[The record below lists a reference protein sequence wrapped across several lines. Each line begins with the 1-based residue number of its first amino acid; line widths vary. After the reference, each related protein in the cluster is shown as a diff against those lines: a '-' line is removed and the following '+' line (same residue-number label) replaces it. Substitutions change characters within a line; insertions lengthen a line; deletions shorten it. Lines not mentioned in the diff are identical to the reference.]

1 MVDDVFDIKGAVV
14 VPSTLC
20 CFETERPHLADE
32 TALERPTVTAATT
45 ETGRARVSTETE
57 LGRSHIGAETEL
69 GRSHVAAADT
79 TELGRFHVAAGTDLH
94 RTRVAYIGACALV
107 LILGDGSRRR
117 MLFFSTSPR
126 RLDRGLVLWGF
137 IVRSLACLIIGD
149 YCSWKL
155 FWFSSCV

>member
-1 MVDDVFDIKGAVV
+1 
-14 VPSTLC
+14 
-20 CFETERPHLADE
+20 
-32 TALERPTVTAATT
+32 
-45 ETGRARVSTETE
+45 
-57 LGRSHIGAETEL
+57 
-69 GRSHVAAADT
+69 
-79 TELGRFHVAAGTDLH
+79 
-94 RTRVAYIGACALV
+94 
-107 LILGDGSRRR
+107 

>member
-32 TALERPTVTAATT
+32 TALESPTVTAATT
-45 ETGRARVSTETE
+45 ETGRARVST
-57 LGRSHIGAETEL
+57 ETEL